1 MQVIEPE
8 KVPNST
14 LLNVELSSVHGLQH
28 SISATGPH
36 VKWMCINPIDRP
48 IKVKTPIDGRKKA
61 GERSKSIHLFGWV
74 RGVFRVMDIFV
85 DLEAL

>member
-1 MQVIEPE
+1 MQVIESE

-48 IKVKTPIDGRKKA
+48 IKVKTPIDGWKKPENGA
-61 GERSKSIHLFGWV
+61 NQFISSGGSV
-74 RGVFRVMDIFV
+74 VF
-85 DLEAL
+85 LG